1 MRQVAEVRVARRPA
15 GGLEQEVLAVLA
27 AADTPMMPADVQTE
41 LDREL
46 AYTTVLTAL
55 TRLHQKGA
63 VTRERAGRG
72 FAYSWAA
79 DTSTLTAR
87 RMRRLLDHGADRH
100 GVLASFVAE
109 LGPEDGRLLA
119 QLLKRDAAR

>member
-1 MRQVAEVRVARRPA
+1 MARRPA

-27 AADTPMMPADVQTE
+27 ASRTAMTPAAVQAA
-41 LDREL
+41 LDDDL

-55 TRLHQKGA
+55 TRLYDKGA
-63 VTRERAGRG
+63 VTRERVGRG
-72 FAYSWAA
+72 HAYTWAA

-87 RMRRLLDHGADRH
+87 RMRRLLDHGADRES
-100 GVLASFVAE
+100 VLARFVAE

-119 QLLKRDAAR
+119 QLLEQDKPR

>member
-1 MRQVAEVRVARRPA
+1 MARRPA

-27 AADTPMMPADVQTE
+27 TAAAPMTPGDVQGA
-41 LDREL
+41 LDDDL

-55 TRLHQKGA
+55 TRLYEKGA

-72 FAYSWAA
+72 YAYAWAA

-87 RMRRLLDHGADRH
+87 RMRRLLEHDEDRER
-100 GVLASFVAE
+100 VLARFASE
-109 LGPEDGRLLA
+109 LGDKDARLLA
-119 QLLKRDAAR
+119 QMLERGPKRGKLR